1 MPRFFVDSI
10 EESPI
15 EISGGDAR
23 HIALSLRMKQGD
35 GLVRCDGDGGEAV
48 CKIASLCP
56 ESVILDV
63 EERRKSLAEPKTRV
77 TLYQAIPKSDKLEYI
92 VQKAVE
98 LGAYRIVPVLTSRC
112 ISRPDEKSAAKKLER
127 LRKIAAEA
135 AKQSGRGIVPQVGGV
150 LNLIL
155 NPATILAAEAKTD
168 YILIKSTLMRK
179 KIYFF
184 RLRWVSVF

>member
-10 EESPI
+10 EESSI

-35 GLVRCDGDGGEAV
+35 GLVLCDGNGGEAV

-112 ISRPDEKSAAKKLER
+112 ISRPDEKSAVKKLKVKQKLMQIQNR
-127 LRKIAAEA
+127 LILRKLQK
-135 AKQSGRGIVPQVGGV
+135 AKLQKEKHLQLMVNKKFSKA
-150 LNLIL
+150 LI
-155 NPATILAAEAKTD
+155 
-168 YILIKSTLMRK
+168 
-179 KIYFF
+179 
-184 RLRWVSVF
+184 